1 MSNDMEFTLDVKDN
15 TDLAKEQLSK
25 AIEVALTAIGQQAV
39 NHSARVCPVDTGR
52 LRASIDSKVAKSE
65 KAVYIG
71 TNVEYAAPQEYG
83 TSKIK
88 GKHYLRHGAT
98 EYGDEYKAI
107 LKNAMKNA

>member
-1 MSNDMEFTLDVKDN
+1 MSNGMDFTLEVKDN
-15 TDLAKEQLSK
+15 VELAKQQLNR
-25 AIEVALTAIGQQAV
+25 AVEVALTAIGQQAV
-39 NHSARVCPVDTGR
+39 SHSARVCPVDTGR

-83 TSKIK
+83 TAKIK

-98 EYGDEYKAI
+98 EYGSEYKAI